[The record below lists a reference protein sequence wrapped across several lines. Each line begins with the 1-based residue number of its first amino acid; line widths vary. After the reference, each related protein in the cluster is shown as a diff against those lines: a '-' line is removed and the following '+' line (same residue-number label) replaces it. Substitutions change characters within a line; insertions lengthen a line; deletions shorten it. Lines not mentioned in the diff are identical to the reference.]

1 MRKYKKTVC
10 SVFSF
15 HCVFH
20 LLEMWICMVVVMVLC
35 AYVLTFRQILVIII
49 WVNIVNTSKGITVM
63 KIIVKLPTMMI
74 PPLSR
79 IKAVKSRREQRF

>member
-1 MRKYKKTVC
+1 M
-10 SVFSF
+10 VF
-15 HCVFH
+15 
-20 LLEMWICMVVVMVLC
+20 VMVLC
-35 AYVLTFRQILVIII
+35 AYVLTFRQILGIIV

-63 KIIVKLPTMMI
+63 EIIVKLLTMMI